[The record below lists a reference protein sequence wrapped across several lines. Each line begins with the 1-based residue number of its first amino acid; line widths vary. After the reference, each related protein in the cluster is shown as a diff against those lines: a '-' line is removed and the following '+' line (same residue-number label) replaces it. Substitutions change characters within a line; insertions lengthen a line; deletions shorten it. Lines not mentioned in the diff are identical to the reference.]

1 MTVTGMCVRE
11 AQLQDAPEIARVQI
25 LSWRAAYRGLIPDS
39 ILEDLDIQE
48 RTLRW
53 NKLLSKPDEWIFVA
67 VDQDSLVGFC
77 SLAPARDGEE
87 DPTVVAEIVT
97 IYVDPE
103 KWGQGFGKALSE
115 AALQRARKGGFQ
127 ELKLWVLREN
137 HRARDFYERLGFQ
150 VDGAGD
156 AKGFAPGL
164 LIPQVRYRLQL

>member
-1 MTVTGMCVRE
+1 MFVRE
-11 AQLQDAPEIARVQI
+11 AQLEDAPEIARVHIQ
-25 LSWRAAYRGLIPDS
+25 SWRAAYRGLIPDS
-39 ILEDLDIQE
+39 ILEDLDLQE

-53 NKLLSKPDEWIFVA
+53 SKLLSKPDYWIFVA
-67 VDQDSLVGFC
+67 EDQESVVGFC

-87 DPTVVAEIVT
+87 DPKAVVELIT
-97 IYVDPE
+97 LYVDPE

-127 ELKLWVLREN
+127 EVVLWVLREN
-137 HRARDFYERLGFQ
+137 LRARDFYDRLGFR
-150 VDGAGD
+150 VESAGD